1 MDLEV
6 ALLRR
11 AIARRASQEAAQIP
25 AQIPVQLALPL
36 PVVVVEERS
45 RVLHVVGCCD
55 QALAHGVRIGMT
67 ASQAETMCP
76 PHQADARFIALLSD
90 LRQRHGR
97 IAALSD
103 RLLAIQWD
111 PKVAARAMHKLGRCL
126 ERWIPVV
133 ALDDDA
139 QRHGRAPCVDALIGD
154 FTGCARLFRG
164 KHGTEQELL
173 RRIEA
178 SFARRG
184 LRTQIASAS
193 TIGAASGMARSM
205 ARSMVRSMVRSTQTT
220 RVAIP
225 AGAEAEM
232 LDPLPIES
240 LRIAPAA
247 VEALRSVEIETI
259 GQLARLGRTGVAE
272 RLSGRS
278 DSEPRATGVAKVR
291 RSSSLASSSASS
303 SASRRSSR
311 RSSRHVASA
320 PLLPSASLFDPEPVV
335 VAAVCDSPS
344 VSRGSVRVQ
353 DDVLLRLDQAFGR
366 APEMPTPIRS
376 GEPLVF
382 RHHFDGPC
390 ARVEPLYLACG
401 GLIDK
406 IASSLAGRREAL
418 RFAMW
423 TFHHAELPAD
433 LSTDQSRDAQHGR
446 PVGAFDSHIELR
458 LARPSSR
465 RAHLWSVFR
474 TRLERLPLDHGVES
488 IECKVEQSVL
498 QRFRQAQLVEE
509 DGRDGARA
517 GEIGA
522 WIDLVASRIG
532 DAAIVRPST
541 NTQAVGKLREA
552 HLETDPHAAQRTRM
566 PTIKFEM
573 PEVATLVAG
582 PASTA
587 IARALAT
594 RTAWAASSVLRP
606 GNFNPGNFHPG
617 NFHPGTFNPGTFN
630 PGTFNS
636 GTFNPGTTPHAD
648 PADAVLHWRGVAWP
662 LRAIDG
668 WERRAETWWGAL
680 LARTPAAK
688 ASRALVGL
696 VAARMQIGE
705 GLWVLVRFPASLP
718 ARVHHSATD
727 WLAGSAASIAHGVD
741 LGVIGVWG

>member
-1 MDLEV
+1 MRVNPSTSPPSAGPRFLGIFFTHWLVDLEV

-11 AIARRASQEAAQIP
+11 AIAWRASQEASHAASQEASHIP
-25 AQIPVQLALPL
+25 AQLALPL

-55 QALAHGVRIGMT
+55 QALAHGVRVGMT

-139 QRHGRAPCVDALIGD
+139 HRHGRAPCVDALIGD

-173 RRIEA
+173 RRIQA

-184 LRTQIASAS
+184 LRVQIVSAS
-193 TIGAASGMARSM
+193 TIGAASGMGRCM
-205 ARSMVRSMVRSTQTT
+205 RCCMGRQVVRGTQTT
-220 RVAIP
+220 RIAIP
-225 AGAEAEM
+225 AGAEGEM
-232 LDPLPIES
+232 LDPLPMES

-259 GQLARLGRTGVAE
+259 GQLARLGRTGIAE

-278 DSEPRATGVAKVR
+278 DSEPRAPGVAKVR
-291 RSSSLASSSASS
+291 QSSSSSSSS
-303 SASRRSSR
+303 SSR
-311 RSSRHVASA
+311 RSSRHAAST
-320 PLLPSASLFDPEPVV
+320 PLLSPASLFDPEPT
-335 VAAVCDSPS
+335 VAAAMLDFATAPRV
-344 VSRGSVRVQ
+344 SVRVQ
-353 DDVLLRLDQAFGR
+353 DDVLLRLDQALGR
-366 APEMPTPIRS
+366 APETLTPIRS

-406 IASSLAGRREAL
+406 IASSLAVRREAL

-433 LSTDQSRDAQHGR
+433 LSTDQSSDARRGR
-446 PVGAFDSHIELR
+446 AVGAFDSRIELR

-465 RAHLWSVFR
+465 RVHLWSVFR

-498 QRFRQAQLVEE
+498 QRFRQARLVEE
-509 DGRDGARA
+509 DGRDGAGA
-517 GEIGA
+517 GQIGA
-522 WIDLVASRIG
+522 WIDLVASRMG

-541 NTQAVGKLREA
+541 NTQPMGRPREA
-552 HLETDPHAAQRTRM
+552 RLETDPSAAQRARM
-566 PTIKFEM
+566 PSIKFDT
-573 PEVATLVAG
+573 PEFATLVAG
-582 PASTA
+582 SASAA

-594 RTAWAASSVLRP
+594 RTAWAARSILSP
-606 GNFNPGNFHPG
+606 GSAPC
-617 NFHPGTFNPGTFN
+617 
-630 PGTFNS
+630 
-636 GTFNPGTTPHAD
+636 AD
-648 PADAVLHWRGVAWP
+648 HADAVLHWRGVAWP

-680 LARTPAAK
+680 LARTPATK

-696 VAARMQIGE
+696 VTARMQIGE

-718 ARVHHSATD
+718 ARVHHAATD

-741 LGVIGVWG
+741 LSVIGVWG